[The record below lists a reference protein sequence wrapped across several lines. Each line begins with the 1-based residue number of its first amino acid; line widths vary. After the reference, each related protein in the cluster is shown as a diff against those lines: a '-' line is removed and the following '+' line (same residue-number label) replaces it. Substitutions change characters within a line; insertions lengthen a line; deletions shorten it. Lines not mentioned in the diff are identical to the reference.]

1 MKKRAFKTSK
11 TRVLLAETSKISK
24 HSHFILSE
32 LADFDYWI
40 TDKEPD
46 IEIQKSLDGKTTI
59 LF

>member
-11 TRVLLAETSKISK
+11 TRVLLAETSKIIK